1 MGTPGVPCNLTE
13 DLILDAI
20 KKASGRMNKIAEILD
35 LSMTCAREHLF
46 RYPECVKLLANERN
60 KRDESLLNGA
70 EDTLQYA
77 IDQRDKDVNAA
88 LKSSF
93 FVLNNKGKLRGYI
106 APQQAND
113 ENLGKLT
120 PQQITDAINSS
131 E

>member
-1 MGTPGVPCNLTE
+1 MGVQGVPRGFDQTTISE
-13 DLILDAI
+13 AI
-20 KKASGRMNKIAEILD
+20 ITGKGRMNKIAETLQCAI
-35 LSMTCAREHLF
+35 STAREYIAL
-46 RYPECVKLLANERN
+46 YPECVKLLQNERN
-60 KRDESLLNGA
+60 KRDENLLNGA

-77 IDQRDKDVNAA
+77 IDNHKIDVNAA

-113 ENLGKLT
+113 ENIGKLT